1 MKRVTFLW
9 LWVCALLW
17 GAGVQVWGAPVTFV
31 VDCYKYI
38 VRSGESQRVTLSAIP
53 RGVKDIV
60 IPSSVQHE
68 GVDYS
73 VVWIG
78 GDAIIASSIHSLSIP
93 ATVEGFSDE
102 KYAFD
107 DCDQLEKV
115 TVDPSSEFFFL
126 QYDIAEEMP
135 CHSAHGE
142 RHCGRSGRYGGRGIS
157 FIVFRG

>member
-31 VDCYKYI
+31 VDGYKYI

-78 GDAIIASSIHSLSIP
+78 GDAISLHPSIRFRFRPRWKVSVMKSMLSTIATSWR
-93 ATVEGFSDE
+93 
-102 KYAFD
+102 K
-107 DCDQLEKV
+107 
-115 TVDPSSEFFFL
+115 
-126 QYDIAEEMP
+126 
-135 CHSAHGE
+135 
-142 RHCGRSGRYGGRGIS
+142 
-157 FIVFRG
+157 